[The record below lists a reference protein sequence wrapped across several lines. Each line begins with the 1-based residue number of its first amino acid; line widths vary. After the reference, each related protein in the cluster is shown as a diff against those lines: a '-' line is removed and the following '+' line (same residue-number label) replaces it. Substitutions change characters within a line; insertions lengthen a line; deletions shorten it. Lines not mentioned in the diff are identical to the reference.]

1 MNRRRLLSLLGI
13 SPAALALPPAF
24 AGQAANRRSTGD
36 KVVALNPKGTPPPVR
51 LVPMAPRLAS
61 LDGKTVYLVDDGF
74 PGADSL
80 LHQMQRWFSQN
91 MPNVST
97 VYRKKAGAYAEDDP
111 ALWREIKDKGN
122 AVIMAIGH

>member
-1 MNRRRLLSLLGI
+1 MNRRKLLSLLGI
-13 SPAALALPPAF
+13 SPAALAEPRVF
-24 AGQAANRRSTGD
+24 AALSRGPGSGLG
-36 KVVALNPKGTPPPVR
+36 KIVALNPKGTPPPVR
-51 LVPMAPRLAS
+51 LVPMAPRLAN

-91 MPNVST
+91 MPNVSP